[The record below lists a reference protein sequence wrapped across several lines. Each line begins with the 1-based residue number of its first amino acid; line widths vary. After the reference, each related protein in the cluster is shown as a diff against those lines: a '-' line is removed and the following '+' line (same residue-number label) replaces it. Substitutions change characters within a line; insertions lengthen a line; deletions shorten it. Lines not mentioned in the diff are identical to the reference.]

1 MYLIIIPTIAT
12 GCCTSRKALHHYV
25 WEVRYRSTRIF
36 GRIVDI
42 GQTDTKGTNETDGF
56 FYFIFCPRF
65 NRHLQSRLCSYLTSF
80 VYQQNQ
86 NTQQWQ
92 ASITSHQL
100 VSSWHGVHHITEQPP
115 TYWVL
120 NMSGRTK
127 KQRGRTGRTGTCNEK
142 LHNQHTMPESWS
154 YMEVPEAT
162 NTVLRKTHSVIRTW

>member
-1 MYLIIIPTIAT
+1 MYILISRVSYIIPTIAT
-12 GCCTSRKALHHYV
+12 DCCTLRKGALHHYV
-25 WEVRYRSTRIF
+25 WEVRYRNTRIF

-56 FYFIFCPRF
+56 FFIFCSRF

-120 NMSGRTK
+120 NMSEHTK
-127 KQRGRTGRTGTCNEK
+127 KQRKNRQNRNLQWETTQPTHYARK
-142 LHNQHTMPESWS
+142 LELYGSTWS
-154 YMEVPEAT
+154 Y
-162 NTVLRKTHSVIRTW
+162 K